1 VTAARLQPG
10 APSRALSDTAEDV
23 VVVHLYSGQ
32 VFASAHPCTI
42 STVLGSCVAVCLL
55 DPVRRFGAANHYLLP
70 LHVVGGGASPR
81 FGNVAIEQVV
91 EKMVLLGSR
100 KRDLQAKVFGG
111 ASTIASKGESA
122 GVLPARRPIA
132 SRVPEAEGLGAQ
144 NVEVARRALAQHG
157 IPIVAEDVGGTRGRK
172 LLFRT
177 DEGHAWIRKL

>member
-1 VTAARLQPG
+1 VTAARLHSG
-10 APSRALSDTAEDV
+10 AGSRALSDTAEDV

-111 ASTIASKGESA
+111 ASTIGGAHA
-122 GVLPARRPIA
+122 D
-132 SRVPEAEGLGAQ
+132 AEGLGAQ
-144 NVEVARRALAQHG
+144 NVEVARRALAEHG
-157 IPIVAEDVGGTRGRK
+157 IPIVAEDVGGARGRK